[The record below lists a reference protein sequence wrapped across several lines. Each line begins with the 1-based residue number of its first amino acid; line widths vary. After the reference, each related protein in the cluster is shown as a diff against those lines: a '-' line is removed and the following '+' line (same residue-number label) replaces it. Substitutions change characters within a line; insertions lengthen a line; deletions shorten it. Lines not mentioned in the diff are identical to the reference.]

1 MMLIER
7 GGMKRFL
14 IFLFLFPAVA
24 AASFYAVLYIL
35 TDAVPDSLSGSGFA
49 YLIFVAPALLFALV
63 DWLFAK
69 APIPAVVGTTLFG
82 YAAAV
87 LSASMLWGRG
97 LDKET
102 LTFGL
107 VGAIPA
113 AVCSWLSGCQQ
124 ARAQ

>member
-1 MMLIER
+1 
-7 GGMKRFL
+7 MKRFL
-14 IFLFLFPAVA
+14 IFLVLFPAVA
-24 AASFYAVLYIL
+24 AVSFFTVLYVL
-35 TDAVPDSLSGSGFA
+35 TDAAPDSLSGAGFA
-49 YLIFVAPALLFALV
+49 YLIFVAPALLFAVV

-69 APIPAVVGTTLFG
+69 APIPVVMGTTLFG

-87 LSASMLWGRG
+87 LSASILWGRG

-113 AVCSWLSGCQQ
+113 AVCSWLSSKNQQ
-124 ARAQ
+124 ERAA